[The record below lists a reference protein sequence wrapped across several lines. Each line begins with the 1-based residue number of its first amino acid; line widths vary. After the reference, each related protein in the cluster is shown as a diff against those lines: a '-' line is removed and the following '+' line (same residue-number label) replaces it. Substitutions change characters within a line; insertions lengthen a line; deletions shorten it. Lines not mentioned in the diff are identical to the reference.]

1 MSELSGKSEVLD
13 YLRRNKIEPSYTALR
28 KRLRKGL
35 RNGSISQEVVTEY
48 TRRTKPIPAPR
59 TKQQPRVRPIPPPR
73 TPRTKPIPPPRRD
86 KKVSCTHG
94 TLEEING
101 VTFCILCG
109 LENDYCPYQEH
120 PQNKEPRG
128 LTFRRASTRE
138 QRKPVLPPRTK
149 PIPPPENV
157 SMVSKYQKARI
168 IGVRARQIA
177 DGAQPR
183 CSVEGL
189 TSSLDIATRE
199 FEQGLTVFKRQ
210 SETKEGI

>member
-1 MSELSGKSEVLD
+1 M
-13 YLRRNKIEPSYTALR
+13 
-28 KRLRKGL
+28 
-35 RNGSISQEVVTEY
+35 
-48 TRRTKPIPAPR
+48 
-59 TKQQPRVRPIPPPR
+59 
-73 TPRTKPIPPPRRD
+73 
-86 KKVSCTHG
+86 SCTNV

-109 LENDYCPYQEH
+109 LETDYHSYPEH

-128 LTFRRASTRE
+128 LTFKRASTRE
-138 QRKPVLPPRTK
+138 QRNPVPM
-149 PIPPPENV
+149 PPPENV
-157 SMVSKYQKARI
+157 NTVSKYEKARI

-199 FEQGLTVFKRQ
+199 FEQGLTVFKRR
-210 SETKEGI
+210 SETRPKKKYKVSPSEADLLTGEKTEDERLRNEILRHLGLLDE